1 MRIEFSAAIAASDG
15 VMRDH
20 ALILT
25 GGSVTGARG
34 VDGRSDLW
42 EITIT
47 PDAGADV
54 WVILPASS
62 NCSAQ
67 GSICTADQRPL
78 SNRTEV
84 TVRAPA
90 PTATPTA
97 TAAPT
102 ATATATPTATDNTDR
117 NATDRD
123 RNADRDADCRVGDST
138 SSLAVGQR

>member
-1 MRIEFSAAIAASDG
+1 
-15 VMRDH
+15 MRDH

-97 TAAPT
+97 TAAPRPRT
-102 ATATATPTATDNTDR
+102 HRRAHGDSDGNTDG
-117 NATDRD
+117 NADRD